1 MVFGLKQVRLN
12 QAFDEV
18 ETDPLS
24 FWIQLHNLPLHC
36 FRQSIVRSPENE
48 IGEVQEIC
56 LGDEE
61 GIPYEDIVRL
71 KIIINIQNPFIP
83 AIRLRR
89 DNRWMYIKY
98 EKLPPIC
105 KFCGIINHSEDECIS
120 SFNIA
125 NVPSHLRAWAEML
138 VPGTEKAP
146 VHFPFGGWMGCPRF
160 RRESCRTW
168 GKVSFRLGGGRMK
181 KGEDIEST
189 GSFHTESTQQGR
201 GKEKNENVD
210 RRPRGWMDEKES
222 HYGCKPQGRPSEKR

>member
-1 MVFGLKQVRLN
+1 MDRIQSSTIGLWGSFASPTVVPAAKGRYFFRFKSREEVDFIWKKGPRTLDEAVFGLKQVRLN

-18 ETDPLS
+18 ETDSLS

-36 FRQSIVRSPENE
+36 FRQSIVRSLENE

-61 GIPYEDIVRL
+61 GIPYEDIVSL

-89 DNRWMYIKY
+89 DNRWIYIKY

-125 NVPSHLRAWAEML
+125 NVPSHLRAWAEMPVL
-138 VPGTEKAP
+138 GMEKAP

-168 GKVSFRLGGGRMK
+168 GKVSF
-181 KGEDIEST
+181 S
-189 GSFHTESTQQGR
+189 
-201 GKEKNENVD
+201 
-210 RRPRGWMDEKES
+210 
-222 HYGCKPQGRPSEKR
+222 